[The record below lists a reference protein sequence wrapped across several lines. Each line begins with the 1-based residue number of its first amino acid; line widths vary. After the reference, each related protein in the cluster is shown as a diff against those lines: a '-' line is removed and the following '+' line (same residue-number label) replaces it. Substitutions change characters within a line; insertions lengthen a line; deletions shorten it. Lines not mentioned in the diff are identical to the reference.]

1 MRFMEKEEIRQA
13 LAQEAA
19 RLAAMRDD
27 VRSADE
33 LDSDER
39 SGSGGEINSADQHPA
54 DLATETQYREIDLS
68 LLEQI
73 ESELLDVEHALQKLS
88 NGTYGKCDVCSEDI
102 GEERLKELPA
112 TPLCINHA
120 QSREAATAPHV

>member
-1 MRFMEKEEIRQA
+1 MRCMEKEEIRQA

-33 LDSDER
+33 MDVDQR
-39 SGSGGEINSADQHPA
+39 SESGGEINSADQHPA
-54 DLATETQYREIDLS
+54 DMATDTEYREIDLS

-73 ESELLDVEHALQKLS
+73 ESELLDVEHALKKLRD
-88 NGTYGKCDVCSEDI
+88 GTYGKCDVCGEDI
-102 GEERLKELPA
+102 GAERLQELPA
-112 TPLCINHA
+112 TPLCIAHA
-120 QSREAATAPHV
+120 KSREASTNA